1 MVLNLLIQKSWPFKC
16 FPMCLSSLF
25 DLYIFYFLFFIF
37 FMEND
42 IIFMLADKAGRES
55 AVEA

>member
-1 MVLNLLIQKSWPFKC
+1 
-16 FPMCLSSLF
+16 MCLSSLF

-42 IIFMLADKAGRES
+42 IIVMLADKAGRES